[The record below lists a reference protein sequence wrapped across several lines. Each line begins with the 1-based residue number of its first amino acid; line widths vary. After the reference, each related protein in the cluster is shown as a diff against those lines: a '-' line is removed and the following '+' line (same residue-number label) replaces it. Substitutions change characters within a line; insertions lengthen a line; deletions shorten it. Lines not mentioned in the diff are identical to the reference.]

1 MNIEILNEKENKTL
15 LRREIEFRVDHTGNT
30 TPSRADIQAKLG
42 AQFDADAELVV
53 VKALDTR
60 YGIGITK
67 GSARIYTDAEQMKRI
82 ELDYI
87 LKRHE
92 DKKKE

>member
-15 LRREIEFRVDHTGNT
+15 LRREIEFRVDHIGNT
-30 TPSRADIQAKLG
+30 TPSRADIRAKLG

-53 VKALDTR
+53 VKTLDTK

-87 LKRHE
+87 LFLIVSWNYN
-92 DKKKE
+92 